1 MSVNEI
7 KTKCMAVG
15 SNCATVMNLSFNS
28 NEIEQVTQYKCLGVI
43 VKSIRKNTEDIF
55 ANNYPYLCD
64 QGRKALFGVLHRLR
78 SITSVPPKIMFK
90 LFNTVVKPIL
100 IYGSDVW
107 GCNRNG
113 TSMVDKVM
121 LRFCRCALNVKA
133 TTSNIMVYGE
143 CGMLPPSIYCSVSA
157 MCYINRLHHM
167 PNDSI
172 VKQVYNEFV
181 KLHQLGFKTWVTQV
195 SELVDTY
202 HLDIDNIPA
211 EFKFECKESV
221 ANRFIDTWMEQ
232 VKNTHSNPIFRTYC
246 NFKHNFGTEIYLD
259 AIKNHKYRVTMSQ
272 LRTSSHTLAIEY
284 GRYTRPE
291 TKIEDRN
298 CSICHV
304 LEDERHFVM
313 DCTINQPERE
323 NLFSKLARLVPNYTH
338 MNDDEKFLFPM
349 CNKDPQILTWVGKSI
364 HKSLKDRA
372 EHLS

>member
-1 MSVNEI
+1 
-7 KTKCMAVG
+7 
-15 SNCATVMNLSFNS
+15 
-28 NEIEQVTQYKCLGVI
+28 
-43 VKSIRKNTEDIF
+43 
-55 ANNYPYLCD
+55 
-64 QGRKALFGVLHRLR
+64 
-78 SITSVPPKIMFK
+78 
-90 LFNTVVKPIL
+90 
-100 IYGSDVW
+100 
-107 GCNRNG
+107 
-113 TSMVDKVM
+113 
-121 LRFCRCALNVKA
+121 
-133 TTSNIMVYGE
+133 MVYGE
-143 CGMLPPSIYCSVSA
+143 CGMLPPSMYCSVSA

-172 VKQVYNEFV
+172 VKQVYKELV

-221 ANRFIDTWMEQ
+221 TNSFIDTWMEQ
-232 VKNTHSNPIFRTYC
+232 VQNTHSNPILRTYC
-246 NFKHNFGTEIYLD
+246 NFKHDFGIEIDLD
-259 AIKNHKYRVTMSQ
+259 AIKNHKYRVAMSQ

-284 GRYTRPE
+284 GRYTRPK
-291 TKIEDRN
+291 TKIEDCN

-338 MNDDEKFLFPM
+338 MNDDEKFLFLM
-349 CNKDPQILTWVGKSI
+349 CNKDPQILTWVGKFI
-364 HKSLKDRA
+364 HKSFKDRA